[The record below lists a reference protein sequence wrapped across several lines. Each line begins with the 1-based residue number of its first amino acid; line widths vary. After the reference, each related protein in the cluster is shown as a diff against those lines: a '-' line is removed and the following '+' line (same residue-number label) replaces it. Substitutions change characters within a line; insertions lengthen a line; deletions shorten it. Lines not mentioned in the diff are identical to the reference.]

1 MSMSTDP
8 RALDPDLAYWLEMS
22 EALAYQDTYAA
33 AASAAGN
40 PTGAATSAVGGAV
53 AFGLTAID
61 FGFFNRV
68 VGLGNAQPATE
79 ADVEAAS
86 QFFLDLGVTQSVVH
100 VAPGAQ
106 PAELVPW
113 LNERGYVKGA
123 RWVKVWRDLG
133 DVPAP
138 DPSASSTPASALRI
152 EQIDP
157 SLASVWGEVCL
168 TAFEMPGSI
177 GDIATSTI
185 GRPGWIH
192 YLGFDGE
199 TPVSTAATHM
209 ADGVAWLGYGATL
222 EEYRGRGWQ
231 TAMFLRRLRD
241 ARDLGCRLAVTET
254 GEETEKDPVNHSY
267 RNMVRV
273 GFELAYARQN
283 WVRIPTG

>member
-1 MSMSTDP
+1 MSRSIDSW
-8 RALDPDLAYWLEMS
+8 ALDPGLAYSLEMS

-33 AASAAGN
+33 AARKRDN
-40 PTGAATSAVGGAV
+40 PTGAANIVVGGAV

-61 FGFFNRV
+61 FWFFNRV
-68 VGLGNAQPATE
+68 VGLGTAQLATE

-86 QFFLDLGVTQSVVH
+86 QLYLDLGVTESVIH

-106 PAELVPW
+106 PADLVPW

-123 RWVKVWRDLG
+123 RWVKMWRALDEVPTSDL
-133 DVPAP
+133 PAE
-138 DPSASSTPASALRI
+138 SEPARRI
-152 EQIDP
+152 EQIDA
-157 SLASVWGEVCL
+157 SLASTWGDVCSI
-168 TAFEMPGSI
+168 AFEIPGSVA
-177 GDIATSTI
+177 DIATSTI
-185 GRPGWIH
+185 RRPGWIH
-192 YLGFDGE
+192 YLGFEGG
-199 TPVSTAATHM
+199 TPVSTAATHI

-231 TAMFLRRLRD
+231 TAMLLRRLRD

-273 GFELAYARQN
+273 GFQLAYARQN
-283 WVRIPTG
+283 WVRVPTG

>member
-1 MSMSTDP
+1 MSMSTDSW
-8 RALDPDLAYWLEMS
+8 ALDPGLAYSLEMS
-22 EALAYQDTYAA
+22 EALAYQDTYVAA
-33 AASAAGN
+33 ARKRGN
-40 PTGAATSAVGGAV
+40 PTGAATTVVGGAV

-61 FGFFNRV
+61 FGFFNRA
-68 VGLGNAQPATE
+68 VGLGTAQLATE

-86 QFFLDLGVTQSVVH
+86 QFYLDLGVTQSVIH

-123 RWVKVWRDLG
+123 RWVKMWRDL
-133 DVPAP
+133 DEVPTS
-138 DPSASSTPASALRI
+138 DPSAESAPALRI
-152 EQIDP
+152 EQVDA
-157 SLASVWGEVCL
+157 SLASVWGDVCSM
-168 TAFEMPGSI
+168 AFEMPGSV
-177 GDIATSTI
+177 GDILTSTI

-192 YLGFDGE
+192 YLGFEGE

-231 TAMFLRRLRD
+231 TAMLLRRLRD

-267 RNMVRV
+267 RNMGRV
-273 GFELAYARQN
+273 GFQLAYARQN
-283 WVRIPTG
+283 WVRMPTG